1 MIETL
6 PDDESD
12 DESEIEFIEI
22 KTPTNR
28 TKSESTVKRRLL
40 FDDLD
45 QSKSKVD
52 DSILPT
58 NSMDTDGP
66 ESNKKT
72 ISNFVI
78 PPEFKTKKWQPVV
91 KLNRLKRDSLLK
103 GVNLS
108 KNSTKT
114 SQRSKVV
121 SSQRPKTVSSQK
133 SKTVSLQKSVP
144 ASKRIL
150 RPSKQKAIANIL
162 KTITE
167 ESKPNDICEFVP
179 KLKSKIDKKEVPK
192 VARKLYSA
200 DDMHTDENVEQC
212 ETKSMKS
219 SINWDVELTP
229 ARFKSPTHDKT
240 TSQRSHI
247 IENLQKINRNV
258 VSFSYRTEFQKKSI
272 KYDDLQEPMS
282 SSSQPEATKS
292 LHVSYYYLFFGYK
305 YFLAIYQF
313 KISDI
318 IFRKLQIPLSQ
329 MFHLI

>member
-28 TKSESTVKRRLL
+28 TKRESIVKRRLI

-45 QSKSKVD
+45 QAKSKVD
-52 DSILPT
+52 DSILPN
-58 NSMDTDGP
+58 NSMDTNEP

-78 PPEFKTKKWQPVV
+78 PPEYKTKKWQPVV

-103 GVNLS
+103 GVNIS
-108 KNSTKT
+108 MKSTKT
-114 SQRSKVV
+114 PQRSKVV
-121 SSQRPKTVSSQK
+121 SSQRSKAVSSQR
-133 SKTVSLQKSVP
+133 SKTISSQKSVP

-179 KLKSKIDKKEVPK
+179 KLKSKIDKKEGPK
-192 VARKLYSA
+192 VARKLYSV
-200 DDMHTDENVEQC
+200 DDMHIDENVEQC
-212 ETKSMKS
+212 DTKSMKS

-229 ARFKSPTHDKT
+229 ASFKSSTHDNT
-240 TSQRSHI
+240 PSQRSHI

-258 VSFSYRTEFQKKSI
+258 VSFSYRTEFPKKSI
-272 KYDDLQEPMS
+272 KYDDLPEPMS
-282 SSSQPEATKS
+282 SSFQPEASKS
-292 LHVSYYYLFFGYK
+292 LHVSYYYLFFDHK
-305 YFLAIYQF
+305 QF
-313 KISDI
+313 
-318 IFRKLQIPLSQ
+318 FCN
-329 MFHLI
+329 